1 MKGERE
7 GASQSSRGYVCLL
20 RSAKCYWFSALLY
33 VLIGFSFMATVKRL
47 CDYKEENF
55 RLMQQLAVEKQKECV
70 LLC

>member
-1 MKGERE
+1 M
-7 GASQSSRGYVCLL
+7 S

-55 RLMQQLAVEKQKECV
+55 LLMQQLALEKQKEG
-70 LLC
+70 LLVC